1 MARRSPID
9 STPPAPP
16 PELAA
21 AAQAQLA
28 HAANLVRSDE
38 TLAVEERSVWRPDSL
53 ILQNCWETLADAG
66 SGPEALQVAALA
78 AERQPASLQGALYRL
93 ARQAQGRP
101 ALVRLVEQ
109 TLGEQHALLQS
120 VLVPTPPYFPQQLLL
135 CAATAA
141 HLNDG
146 GAVLNYLEK
155 LDQTDRAWEKVIAS
169 PELRMVLAETIV
181 RAGPH
186 PLVLTLLDS
195 AIRRFGDAGAELL
208 LRVSEQIDPAIGPDN
223 AENRQARLLRH
234 CVDAFRYGVLTTLQS
249 HRMAAAVY
257 ARAGRFD
264 ETLKE
269 VQTIAN
275 IQDGRRMGSVSSRSS
290 DQNLLRQVK
299 RPQSDADVDFQVYT
313 LREAIRA
320 MPLRYIPRETRV
332 ELAANLARLGMKSDG
347 WTAAGAAATLA
358 ELGALKFAAE
368 VVDSIKPTDST
379 RSEGVIALVRG
390 LVAVGDMAAADEQVR
405 KGLVWAR
412 SQPGRNP
419 ERALI
424 WGLADAYLEFDHP
437 DQTLALLDEWRND
450 EGFVARLRSRFNPS
464 LSDDELRLKRLR
476 LQALLVLDNGK
487 PELSSDERALLEELQ
502 VWAPQLLEGE
512 ALIDFYADGLLR
524 PLLTAGRTRAAW
536 ALLPQIQ
543 QALAMST
550 GEKHA
555 TRVRQVAALL
565 ARQVRLASV
574 GSAQLDTVNVDV
586 QEDTQSVFG
595 HFLNDLWTADAN
607 RGLMQVVYG
616 INGSLPLVHA
626 LDGPVTVVAIANA
639 AHTQGGNWA

>member
-1 MARRSPID
+1 MLRRRSTEIV
-9 STPPAPP
+9 TPPPP
-16 PELAA
+16 PALTW
-21 AAQAQLA
+21 AAQEQLA
-28 HAANLVRSDE
+28 RGASQARSDE

-66 SGPEALQVAALA
+66 SGPEALSVAALA
-78 AERQPASLQGALYRL
+78 AERQPASRQEALYRL
-93 ARQAQGRP
+93 ARQAQGKP
-101 ALVRLVEQ
+101 ALAKIVEQ
-109 TLGEQHALLQS
+109 TLAMQSALLQANARI
-120 VLVPTPPYFPQQLLL
+120 PAPYFPQQLLL

-141 HLNDG
+141 HLNDAG
-146 GAVLNYLEK
+146 TALNYLEK
-155 LDQTDRAWEKVIAS
+155 MDQTDRAWDKVIAS
-169 PELRMVLAETIV
+169 PEQRMILAETIV

-186 PLVLTLLDS
+186 PLVLTLLDG

-208 LRVSEQIDPAIGPDN
+208 LRVSEQIDPAIGADN
-223 AENRQARLLRH
+223 VENKQARLLRH
-234 CVDAFRYGVLTTLQS
+234 CVDAFRYGVLTTLQI

-275 IQDGRRMGSVSSRSS
+275 IQDGHRIGNYSWRSS

-299 RPQSDADVDFQVYT
+299 RPQSDADIDFQVYT

-332 ELAANLARLGMKSDG
+332 ELAGHLARLGMKSDG
-347 WTAAGAAATLA
+347 WTAAGAASSLA
-358 ELGALKFAAE
+358 ELGALKYAAE
-368 VVDSIKPTDST
+368 VVESIKLTDAT

-390 LVAVGDMAAADEQVR
+390 LVAVGDMAAAEAEVR

-412 SQPGRNP
+412 SSAGRNP

-424 WGLADAYLEFDHP
+424 WGLAEAYLEFDHP
-437 DQTLALLDEWRND
+437 DQTMALLDEWRSD
-450 EGFVARLRSRFNPS
+450 ESFITRIRSRFNPS
-464 LSDDELRLKRLR
+464 MNDDDLRLKRLR
-476 LQALLVLDNGK
+476 LQALLALDN
-487 PELSSDERALLEELQ
+487 SSADLRSEESVLLDELQ
-502 VWAPQLLEGE
+502 LWAPQLLEGE

-543 QALAMST
+543 LALATST

-555 TRVRQVAALL
+555 TRVRQVASLL
-565 ARQVRLASV
+565 ARQVRLATIGAPV
-574 GSAQLDTVNVDV
+574 VDV
-586 QEDTQSVFG
+586 RVDMEQEDTQAVFG

-607 RGLMQVVYG
+607 RGLWQVVYG

-626 LDGPVTVVAIANA
+626 LEGPATIVAIANA
-639 AHTQGGNWA
+639 AYAQGGEWA

>member
-1 MARRSPID
+1 MLRRQPTEIISLPP
-9 STPPAPP
+9 PPA
-16 PELAA
+16 LTY
-21 AAQAQLA
+21 AAQEQLA
-28 HAANLVRSDE
+28 RGASQPRSDE
-38 TLAVEERSVWRPDSL
+38 TLAVEQRSVWRPDSL

-66 SGPEALQVAALA
+66 SGPEALSVAARA
-78 AERQPASLQGALYRL
+78 AERQPASRQEALYRI
-93 ARQAQGRP
+93 ARQAQGKP
-101 ALVRLVEQ
+101 ALSSVVERS
-109 TLGEQHALLQS
+109 LAEQSALLQADA
-120 VLVPTPPYFPQQLLL
+120 LTPAPYFPQQLLF

-141 HLNDG
+141 YLNDAG
-146 GAVLNYLEK
+146 TALSYLEK
-155 LDQTDRAWEKVIAS
+155 LDQTDRAWERIIAS
-169 PELRMVLAETIV
+169 PEQRMILAETIV

-186 PLVLTLLDS
+186 PLVLTLLDAS
-195 AIRRFGDAGAELL
+195 MRRFGDAGAELL

-223 AENRQARLLRH
+223 AENKQARLLRH

-275 IQDGRRMGSVSSRSS
+275 IQDGRRVGNISSRSS

-299 RPQSDADVDFQVYT
+299 RPQSDADIDFQVYT

-320 MPLRYIPRETRV
+320 MPLRFIPRETRV
-332 ELAANLARLGMKSDG
+332 ELAGQLARLGMKSDG
-347 WTAAGAAATLA
+347 WTAAGAASSLA

-368 VVDSIKPTDST
+368 VVESIKPTDAT

-405 KGLVWAR
+405 KGLAWAR
-412 SQPGRNP
+412 ASAGRNP

-424 WGLADAYLEFDHP
+424 WGLAEAYLEFDHP
-437 DQTLALLDEWRND
+437 DQALALLDEWRNQ
-450 EGFVARLRSRFNPS
+450 ESFITRVRSRFSSS
-464 LSDDELRLKRLR
+464 LSDDDLRLKRLR
-476 LQALLVLDNGK
+476 LQALLALDHGSVDLNS
-487 PELSSDERALLEELQ
+487 EERALLDELEL
-502 VWAPQLLEGE
+502 WAPQLLDGE

-524 PLLTAGRTRAAW
+524 PLLTAGRTHAAW

-543 QALAMST
+543 VALATST

-555 TRVRQVAALL
+555 TRVRQVASLL
-565 ARQVRLASV
+565 ARQVRLAAV
-574 GSAQLDTVNVDV
+574 GAPMLDVREDMV
-586 QEDTQSVFG
+586 QEDTQAVFG

-607 RGLMQVVYG
+607 RGLWQVVYG

-626 LDGPVTVVAIANA
+626 LEGPATVVAIANA
-639 AHTQGGNWA
+639 AYAQGGEWA